1 MLEKN
6 NITTQSGPVILVV
19 LWYSHWSSQGVNDAR
34 FETLRSDATKE
45 IQMYITVCLY
55 SFAHNLAIRRHHSGI
70 SMLLASVP

>member
-34 FETLRSDATKE
+34 SETLRSDATKE
-45 IQMYITVCLY
+45 IQMYITML
-55 SFAHNLAIRRHHSGI
+55 SRHHDDQFK
-70 SMLLASVP
+70 LLSVCVFIFICT